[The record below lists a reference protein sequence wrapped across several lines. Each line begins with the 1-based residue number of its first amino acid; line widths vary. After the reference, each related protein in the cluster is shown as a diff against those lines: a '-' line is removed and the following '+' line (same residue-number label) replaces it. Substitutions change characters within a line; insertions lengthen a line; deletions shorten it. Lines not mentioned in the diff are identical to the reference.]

1 MVDDDDWR
9 EWTGAREQ
17 RRERTGPSAPAP
29 WMRPLV
35 IWLGAFLLVLSA
47 ALVVCCIR
55 IHTQTQLIYL
65 LGQHLDTL
73 RWLEQWFETQVMS
86 ALRALEAGR
95 AV

>member
-9 EWTGAREQ
+9 EWTGAEQ

-47 ALVVCCIR
+47 AIVVCCIR
-55 IHTQTQLIYL
+55 IHTQTQQIYL

-86 ALRALEAGR
+86 VLRALEAGR